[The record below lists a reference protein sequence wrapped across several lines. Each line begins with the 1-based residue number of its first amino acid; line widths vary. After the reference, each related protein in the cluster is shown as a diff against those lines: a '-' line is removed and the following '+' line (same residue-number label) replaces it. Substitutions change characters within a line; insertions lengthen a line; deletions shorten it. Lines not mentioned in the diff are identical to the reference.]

1 MNIGLTGNAL
11 GIPDSRA
18 AAKRVLLIEDNLDL
32 RDLIQLSL
40 EIAGHEVF
48 VAGDGRRGV
57 EAALECEPDV
67 IVVDIGLPLLD
78 GFEVARAIRGHSGSA
93 PLLIAMTGYGREED
107 RARIAE
113 AGFDQHLVKPVPPL
127 RLLDLVDR
135 HPRRSRRLG
144 AALTLSPS

>member
-11 GIPDSRA
+11 EIPDSCA

-57 EAALECEPDV
+57 DAALECEPDV

-78 GFEVARAIRGHSGSA
+78 GFEVAREIRGHSGSA

-107 RARIAE
+107 RARITE

-135 HPRRSRRLG
+135 HPRRARRLG
-144 AALTLSPS
+144 AALTSSPS